1 MGSNSLQTYELSR
14 NEYFALRVQT
24 REDSTKYA
32 ELVLER
38 SWTGSENRNLP
49 AGADGVGWR
58 NSGSLRQPSYSN
70 RCVDANDNTPTFN
83 QSLYRVRVLEDAP
96 PGTRV
101 VQVRA
106 TDLDEGPNGEIIYS
120 FSSHN
125 RAGVRE
131 LFSLDLV
138 TGVLTVKGRLD
149 FGAAKLHEIY
159 IQAKDKG
166 ASRRSIPVKFW

>member
-1 MGSNSLQTYELSR
+1 MTMRPPSTSLG
-14 NEYFALRVQT
+14 
-24 REDSTKYA
+24 
-32 ELVLER
+32 
-38 SWTGSENRNLP
+38 TG
-49 AGADGVGWR
+49 
-58 NSGSLRQPSYSN
+58 
-70 RCVDANDNTPTFN
+70 
-83 QSLYRVRVLEDAP
+83 VLEDAP

-125 RAGVRE
+125 RWRVE

-149 FGAAKLHEIY
+149 FEDAKLHEIY

-166 ASRRSIPVKFW
+166 ASPEGAL